1 MADTLFASSPLGHRA
16 AAPCAV
22 WRRGDGL
29 VVSERPMVSALAIR
43 FADTDSDALDAIRT
57 RTGLRLENRLQAARS
72 GGALGLCLGPGEWL
86 VLHRAPASLAGAGT
100 TLVEAGW
107 SAVDASDAW
116 FAVRLEGPG
125 SRGVIAEA
133 SALDV
138 RPDRFGPDATAVTRF
153 ARVRALVH
161 RLEASEAFDVYVE
174 RSHAGYL
181 WAWLSETM
189 GHFPDTEGR
198 T

>member
-16 AAPCAV
+16 AAPVAV
-22 WRRGDGL
+22 WRRADGL
-29 VVSERPMVSALAIR
+29 VVSERPIARALAIR
-43 FADTDSDALDAIRT
+43 FADTDASALEAIEA
-57 RTGLRLENRLQAARS
+57 RTGLRLENRLLAARS
-72 GGALGLCLGPGEWL
+72 GGVLGLCLGLGEWL
-86 VLHRAPASLAGAGT
+86 VLQSATASPPGAGS
-100 TLVEAGW
+100 TLVEASW

-125 SRGVIAEA
+125 SRAVIAEA
-133 SALDV
+133 SALDI
-138 RPDRFGPDATAVTRF
+138 RPDRLGPDATAVTRF

-174 RSHAGYL
+174 RSHARYL